1 MKILDL
7 VLKTKWYDMIEQG
20 IKHEEYREIKS
31 YWVKRF
37 TNLNNHDSLLF
48 SQRNGYTSINEKGY
62 THVRFRKGYSK
73 TSIIFT
79 IENITTGKGN
89 TDWGAPVDEEVFI
102 IKLSDK
108 PLNTQL
114 NDAVQD
120 IIKDTGSVILS
131 GGEVTVQSMADKVSE
146 AFKTILCDDNLNFTF
161 KGNLNDF
168 NLIPSDEY
176 TLKVLKKIES

>member
-7 VLKTKWYDMIEQG
+7 VLKGKWFDMIKNG
-20 IKHEEYREIKS
+20 PKREEYREIKP
-31 YWVKRF
+31 YWAKR
-37 TNLNNHDSLLF
+37 
-48 SQRNGYTSINEKGY
+48 IEKNKY
-62 THVRFRKGYSK
+62 THVKFRRGY
-73 TSIIFT
+73 TNQSIMFS

-108 PLNTQL
+108 PLNIQL

-131 GGEVTVQSMADKVSE
+131 RGEVTVQSIADKVSE
-146 AFKTILCDDNLNFTF
+146 AFKTILCDESLNFTF